1 LENLVA
7 EKKSWSFPS
16 AEQIK
21 YIQQLLPIIGPI
33 KTILH
38 EIQAEKFVS
47 ISSAYLYVK
56 LIKSALEEAQKTV
69 SLLNPFYL

>member
-1 LENLVA
+1 MQE
-7 EKKSWSFPS
+7 
-16 AEQIK
+16 
-21 YIQQLLPIIGPI
+21 LLPIIGPI

-47 ISSAYLYVK
+47 ISNAYLYVK

-69 SLLNPFYL
+69 CLFIPFY